1 MCEGLMDRKCLR
13 PTGLVYLRNHGET
26 VKWPRRAEG
35 HQCVK
40 GERPNI
46 QVGELLTLIAS
57 FWNGEDP
64 LRSYMIHTVD
74 AI

>member
-1 MCEGLMDRKCLR
+1 MCEGLMDRECLR
-13 PTGLVYLRNHGET
+13 PAGLVYLRNRGET

-46 QVGELLTLIAS
+46 
-57 FWNGEDP
+57 
-64 LRSYMIHTVD
+64 
-74 AI
+74 